1 MQRFVIHSR
10 KLQKDR
16 IYYNFSQDQRNHDL
30 VIHTHTHTQYR
41 TCRFFSFSFDLF
53 FFLFYLSR
61 NKKYGEFPLLP
72 RGGHVEYLN
81 SRCWKRGQAREVA
94 MQTAI
99 HDILITIPLT
109 SYFLQNELS
118 PIAIPAMYPV
128 SVFHRWN
135 GISLHLIVKPVS
147 LLLLFWWWYGQSQG

>member
-1 MQRFVIHSR
+1 MLR
-10 KLQKDR
+10 
-16 IYYNFSQDQRNHDL
+16 
-30 VIHTHTHTQYR
+30 HTHTHTQDR

-53 FFLFYLSR
+53 FFLPLAEQ
-61 NKKYGEFPLLP
+61 KYGEFPLLP

-81 SRCWKRGQAREVA
+81 SRWKRGQAREVA

-118 PIAIPAMYPV
+118 NCYSRDVSRFRVPPLERDFVAFNCETCFAIVAIP
-128 SVFHRWN
+128 
-135 GISLHLIVKPVS
+135 
-147 LLLLFWWWYGQSQG
+147 WWYGFYG